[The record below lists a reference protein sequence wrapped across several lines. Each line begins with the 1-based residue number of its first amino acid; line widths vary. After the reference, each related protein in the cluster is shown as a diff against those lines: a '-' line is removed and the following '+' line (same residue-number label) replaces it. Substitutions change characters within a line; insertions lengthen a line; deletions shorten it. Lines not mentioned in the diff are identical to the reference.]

1 MTDRLANSLSAAS
14 TGLQTKDAY
23 KRKREE
29 IQQAAALGKSAVVA
43 PPPDGSGA
51 AGEEKAGAAAKKK
64 KKKAASSVL
73 SFGDE
78 LEEESI
84 SPRLQTKGMGKD
96 TTSNVSF
103 LKPNER
109 EAQVAAQATDVAKRE
124 YLVMQEKAKAEKITL
139 AYTFRS
145 EVTQREL
152 PIGFHQGSI
161 TVLKGAT
168 ADEVSRAVR
177 AEVETLGE
185 KFELPAVAGVK
196 DSHRDLLL
204 VLGAAGQRIG
214 SFVVPG
220 SLALVEL
227 LASQWTEK
235 TPLFDDFKAGVIV
248 TERRWF
254 DKMRHT
260 FPYSQWIIFDV
271 HKTYSYKEFIANR
284 NSGSGVNK

>member
-78 LEEESI
+78 LEEETI

-109 EAQVAAQATDVAKRE
+109 EAHEAAQATDARGGALNSKQAQSQLQQHISDKKVVFENMDVKWGMDLDSE
-124 YLVMQEKAKAEKITL
+124 HEKCA
-139 AYTFRS
+139 RCC
-145 EVTQREL
+145 
-152 PIGFHQGSI
+152 P
-161 TVLKGAT
+161 VL
-168 ADEVSRAVR
+168 
-177 AEVETLGE
+177 
-185 KFELPAVAGVK
+185 
-196 DSHRDLLL
+196 
-204 VLGAAGQRIG
+204 
-214 SFVVPG
+214 
-220 SLALVEL
+220 
-227 LASQWTEK
+227 
-235 TPLFDDFKAGVIV
+235 
-248 TERRWF
+248 
-254 DKMRHT
+254 
-260 FPYSQWIIFDV
+260 
-271 HKTYSYKEFIANR
+271 
-284 NSGSGVNK
+284 